1 MGKRIVFFL
10 LLFMLIA
17 CISYADTLT
26 LKSGQQIDGKIIER
40 TNKSIKIEIASAEF
54 TYYADEID
62 SVNGEKFSPAD
73 TIAISV
79 PQQNENKVASAEVSG
94 LNSAN
99 PYMAGDKKSIRVPQF
114 TPQQKK
120 IAAAVT
126 IGVILAVMFF
136 VLIAY
141 IYSSICLQ
149 FIARKTG
156 TSPDWLAWI
165 PIANLFLM
173 CKIASLSYWWLL
185 ILLLSF
191 IPILGPLCN
200 LGFSGYLGY
209 KIALARDKSG
219 WIGVMTIVPLVNL
232 VAMGY
237 LAFSD

>member
-1 MGKRIVFFL
+1 
-10 LLFMLIA
+10 
-17 CISYADTLT
+17 
-26 LKSGQQIDGKIIER
+26 
-40 TNKSIKIEIASAEF
+40 
-54 TYYADEID
+54 
-62 SVNGEKFSPAD
+62 
-73 TIAISV
+73 
-79 PQQNENKVASAEVSG
+79 
-94 LNSAN
+94 
-99 PYMAGDKKSIRVPQF
+99 MAGDKKSIRVPQF